1 MLRRKILNH
10 GGRKMKKKDELF
22 SPIIVGAEKAE
33 NKPRLFYSAII
44 VNGGPCLMKDDKEY
58 THFFESLI
66 EKHPEIL
73 NVTFYNRKKT
83 HYKIKIEG
91 QNKDYVFDS
100 IKKYITEE
108 LEKEKDNDE

>member
-1 MLRRKILNH
+1 
-10 GGRKMKKKDELF
+10 MKKKDKLF

-33 NKPRLFYSAII
+33 NRPRLFYSAVI
-44 VNGGPCLMKDDKEY
+44 VNGGPRLMEDDKEY

-73 NVTFYNRKKT
+73 NVTFYNKTKT

-91 QNKDYVFDS
+91 QNKDYIFDS
-100 IKKYITEE
+100 IKECITNE
-108 LEKEKDNDE
+108 LEPVKGGEK